1 MKKVGFLCLFIC
13 IGLCY
18 RPIQPVSMD
27 SYTSD
32 VKTIEIKGAVQN
44 PGVYKVA
51 WTATVQDVIQEAGG
65 LLEHAETASIN
76 LSKDIENEGVIVI
89 AEKQEIACV
98 SINTATLEELNTLT
112 GIGPS
117 LAQRIIDY
125 RKDTTFSNIEDI
137 MKVKGIKEKL
147 FEKIKGNICL

>member
-18 RPIQPVSMD
+18 QPIQPISMD

-44 PGVYKVA
+44 PGVYEVA
-51 WTATVQDVIQEAGG
+51 WSATIQDVIQEAGG
-65 LLEHAETASIN
+65 LLENAETSSIN

-89 AEKQEIACV
+89 AEKQEKACI
-98 SINTATLEELNTLT
+98 SINTATLEELDSLT

-125 RKDTTFSNIEDI
+125 RNDSTFSNIEDL
-137 MKVKGIKEKL
+137 MEVKGIKEKL
-147 FEKIKGNICL
+147 FEKIKGSICL